1 MIGDCRMKVENLV
14 YRTLSAHVGKRI
26 TVDVLEH
33 RSYAGILQDFSM
45 SAILLKIDNSP
56 SNYVLL
62 PVDTI
67 LSISYMEDS

>member
-1 MIGDCRMKVENLV
+1 MEIEDLV

-45 SAILLKIDNSP
+45 SAILLKTDNS
-56 SNYVLL
+56 SSKYVLL
-62 PVDTI
+62 PVDAI
-67 LSISYMEDS
+67 LSITYMEES